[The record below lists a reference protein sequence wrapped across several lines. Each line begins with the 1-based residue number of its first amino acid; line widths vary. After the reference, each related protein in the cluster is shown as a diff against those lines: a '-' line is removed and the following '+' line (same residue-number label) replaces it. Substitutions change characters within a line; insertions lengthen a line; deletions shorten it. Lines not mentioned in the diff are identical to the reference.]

1 MSDHAIPAPGA
12 TLHLINSHRLPT
24 GYLYLDKGDYEL
36 GYYHTLLLQLDEV
49 YVDAS
54 RSNRENRIVAYLAT
68 TNQNPIWP
76 NYHTTNAVW
85 QENAANFPA
94 PIAWDQNPYSPATG
108 NATTSIDR
116 NSNNENFLRD
126 FAIRFDSYGSPYGGS
141 QIQW

>member
-1 MSDHAIPAPGA
+1 MVLWYRSAPGA

-108 NATTSIDR
+108 NATTSIDVR
-116 NSNNENFLRD
+116 ITVRRFPLRQERGNRHP
-126 FAIRFDSYGSPYGGS
+126 FVLRPEFE
-141 QIQW
+141 Q